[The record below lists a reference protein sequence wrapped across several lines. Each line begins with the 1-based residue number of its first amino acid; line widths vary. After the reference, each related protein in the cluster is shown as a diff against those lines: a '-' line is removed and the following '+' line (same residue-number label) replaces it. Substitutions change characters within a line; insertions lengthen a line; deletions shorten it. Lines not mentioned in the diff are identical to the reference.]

1 MSKAQKLLA
10 AMENNPLDWQIDQ
23 VLTVANAFGLTVHSP
38 GGSHHIVRNAHG
50 KKVSIPAHRPIK
62 PTYIRQFVRLVKLGK
77 GDDE

>member
-10 AMENNPLDWQIDQ
+10 AMENNPLDCQIEQ
-23 VLTVANAFGLTVHSP
+23 VETVARAFGLTVHRP
-38 GGSHHIVRNAHG
+38 GGSHHIVRHTNG

-62 PTYIRQFVRLVKLGK
+62 PIYIRQFVRLVKLGK